1 MGGFKRV
8 ARRVFDSLAA
18 GADPVVTA
26 EAPYPAPTKSSWAN
40 GSSIVAVAAATA
52 GKKGVRANTTGQL
65 QGALHLVGQ
74 AAAKVKLFARIA
86 IPAGVSTNTAI
97 SRIGATVFATNGGAT
112 GKGIFAGLGISASG
126 TTKTW
131 VICTVDQN
139 GVVATHATLPATI
152 GTITSAS
159 IANARPCRVE
169 ADPATKIVK
178 LRTPDGDLTFDA
190 SAIAGLGD
198 WFGWHIYGGAGTPA
212 DTRYPF
218 IIGSD
223 SLTWDDAYV
232 PPNRRDD
239 RSGLFP
245 NFTVL
250 RDFGMGSEYLFTGA
264 TPTPDTDDWL
274 IPGSACQSIVQGPG
288 SNKLDV
294 TFPGGLDLTGKCLAL
309 VAKWDCPEQLQYTKT
324 TIVNAVTFDGTPQEV
339 TLQSDPGLTQP
350 DVGAMGI
357 PGVGLMMWTS
367 RTGLVIHDARLAT
380 TFTADGYPDLNGMAV
395 VAANT
400 EATLHKSGIGTLSS
414 PSIKLG
420 ASIADIANNVELRG
434 QTSNWNGW
442 VISTFLVKGGLDY
455 NGGWEGRVTGSPP
468 PINNI
473 GAMRI
478 AATITGLPLSDTG
491 GTTYSGQQRGS
502 AQPSIKWN
510 CLAMFD
516 KIERPSLTVTFDDCN
531 KSDSSVIAPLF
542 LKKRPGF
549 PNGMRASMMSI
560 DSNMGRDPE
569 ANSSLREYQ
578 AMSAAGFEIAM
589 HCHWQG
595 NHADGADKTQ
605 YDEAGYGPPL
615 HYEAQIPGGPIADLT
630 AQMAFF
636 KRAFGTGPK
645 FTWAWPHAVSPG
657 PNITEA
663 LRNLGVVA
671 HRSLSRGI
679 NTYNKVGS
687 PATVPSWDMSAVTTR
702 FVTYPPGDVIRFP
715 GGSFDRDLVGADKRG
730 HLATMRLLLEAC
742 QQGGGLV
749 LTGHDQAPGS
759 GTGASSASWNGDQW
773 EEFLKYVSD
782 LKTGDNTSGYNGAG
796 AEYPNLEVLT
806 LYELATGEKPKRALP
821 ELAGA
826 PA

>member
-1 MGGFKRV
+1 MGGFKRI
-8 ARRVFDSLAA
+8 ARRIFDSLAA
-18 GADPVVTA
+18 GNDPSVTA
-26 EAPYPAPTKSSWAN
+26 EGTYGAATKSSWAN
-40 GSSIVAVAAATA
+40 GSAVVGIAAATA
-52 GKKGVRANTTGQL
+52 GKKGIRGNTTGQL
-65 QGALHLVGQ
+65 QGALLLAGQ
-74 AAAKVKLFARIA
+74 AVEKIKMFARIG
-86 IPAGVSTNTAI
+86 IPSGVTSNTAI

-112 GKGIFAGLGISASG
+112 GKGIFAGLALAATG
-126 TTKTW
+126 TPRTW
-131 VICTVDQN
+131 VICTVDQT
-139 GVVATHATLPATI
+139 GVVTTHATLPSTI

-159 IANARPCRVE
+159 LANARPCKVE
-169 ADPATKIVK
+169 ADPDTKIVK
-178 LRTPDGDLTFDA
+178 LITPDGDLTFDA
-190 SAIAGLGD
+190 SGVAGLGD
-198 WFGWHIYGGAGTPA
+198 WYGWHIYGGAGTPA

-218 IIGSD
+218 LIGGD
-223 SLTWDDAYV
+223 ALLWDDTYV

-239 RSGLFP
+239 RSYKFP
-245 NFTVL
+245 GWKVVK
-250 RDFGMGSEYLFTGA
+250 DFGLGSEYQFSGGA
-264 TPTPDTDDWL
+264 VTVDTDDWL
-274 IPGSACQSIVQGPG
+274 VPDSACQSIVQGPG
-288 SNKLDV
+288 SNKADV
-294 TFPGGLDLTGKCLAL
+294 TFPGGLDLTDKCLAL
-309 VAKWDCPEQLQYTKT
+309 VARWDCPEQVQYTKT

-339 TLQSDPGLTQP
+339 TLQTDPGLTQP

-367 RTGLVIHDARLAT
+367 RTGLNLHDVRLAT

-395 VAANT
+395 VAAGT
-400 EATLHKSGIGTLSS
+400 EATLHKSGIGTLGA
-414 PSIKLG
+414 PSIKLA

-442 VISTFLVKGGLDY
+442 VITTFLVKGDLDY
-455 NGGWEGRVTGSPP
+455 NGGWEGRVTGVAP

-478 AATITGLPLSDTG
+478 AGTLTGLPLADTG
-491 GTTYSGQQRGS
+491 GITYSGQQRGS
-502 AQPSIKWN
+502 AQPSVKWN
-510 CLAMFD
+510 CLATFD
-516 KIERPSLTVTFDDCN
+516 KVDRPSLTVTFDDCN
-531 KSDSSVIAPLF
+531 KSDSTVIAPLF
-542 LKKRPGF
+542 EKRRPGF

-578 AMSAAGFEIAM
+578 RMSAAGHEIAM

-605 YDEAGYGPPL
+605 YDAAGYGPPL
-615 HYEAQIPGGPIADLT
+615 HYEAQIPGGPVADLV
-630 AQMAFF
+630 AQMRFL
-636 KRAFGTGPK
+636 KKAFGTGPK

-657 PNITEA
+657 PMITEA
-663 LRNLGVVA
+663 LRGLGIVA

-679 NTYNKVGS
+679 NAYNKVGD

-702 FVTYPPGDVIRFP
+702 FVTNPPGDIIRFP

-782 LKTGDNTSGYNGAG
+782 LKTGGNTSGYNAAG
-796 AEYPNLEVLT
+796 DEYPNLEVLT
-806 LYELATGEKPKRALP
+806 FYELATGEKPRRAMP